1 MNQYSNWIK
10 VLVVDINIEKIV
22 ADMGTVNTQRMVREK
37 VEISI
42 LGIDVDVTETC
53 PTEVTTIDQKKI
65 LSNRGK
71 KQAHYTN

>member
-1 MNQYSNWIK
+1 
-10 VLVVDINIEKIV
+10 
-22 ADMGTVNTQRMVREK
+22 MGTVNTQRMVREK